1 MSKSRKLII
10 TAAAALMI
18 FGCQR
23 SENGD
28 KTAQAD
34 NKSPEAV
41 IEAVLPGTDDAGQT
55 EMLKEENKRLAG
67 ALADR
72 DGEISRLKAELASE
86 QASNANMQAAV
97 ADAGKAKRNIS
108 FIAVISAA
116 LNIIFIF
123 FLIKAKRAPKRLALP
138 EGRKE
143 RDDKA
148 DEPSPDRAAPA
159 ENNAGELRT
168 VTESP
173 KPPAKRGRPAGKA
186 AKKNGVRKPG
196 RPPKNK
202 SGAAAASKA
211 EPSENREENK

>member
-23 SENGD
+23 AENGD

-34 NKSPEAV
+34 NKSPETV
-41 IEAVLPGTDDAGQT
+41 IEAVLPETDDAGQT
-55 EMLKEENKRLAG
+55 EMLKLKEENKRLAG
-67 ALADR
+67 ILADR
-72 DGEISRLKAELASE
+72 DGEISRLKAELVSE

-97 ADAGKAKRNIS
+97 ADAGKAKRNVG
-108 FIAVISAA
+108 FIAIISAA

-143 RDDKA
+143 KDDKA
-148 DEPSPDRAAPA
+148 KEPSPDRAARA
-159 ENNAGELRT
+159 EKGAAEPQT
-168 VTESP
+168 AAESQ
-173 KPPAKRGRPAGKA
+173 KPQAKRGRPAGKA
-186 AKKNGVRKPG
+186 AKKPG

-202 SGAAAASKA
+202 SADAVSKA
-211 EPSENREENK
+211 APSENSEENK